1 MAPPDTIAAK
11 TMMHAEQIAFL
22 IQQPPWSNS
31 PDERELD
38 YFRTWQRVS
47 IVLQRAFRKWASQI
61 YFRDLARFE
70 DREAAYT
77 MLVFSACRPCYGRPR
92 SEFTFDVADP
102 HTLASAW
109 RSLGQSLRCAL
120 APVETRLK
128 LAGEFE
134 LAHRYAPV
142 WHQDILGWVQ
152 KRPRP
157 LIRLIA
163 LEARLVDGVIDLG
176 TRRDECSAL
185 RFHRTAVNILR
196 SFHGDDMTEL
206 LPCLL
211 EETASVLTTDCGGF
225 HLDAASAPVHSHA

>member
-1 MAPPDTIAAK
+1 MQ
-11 TMMHAEQIAFL
+11 AEQIAFL
-22 IQQPPWSNS
+22 IQQPPWTRS
-31 PDERELD
+31 PDERDLE

-47 IVLQRAFRKWASQI
+47 IVLQRAFRRWASEI
-61 YFRDLARFE
+61 YFRDVARFE

-77 MLVFSACRPCYGRPR
+77 MLVFSACRPCFGRPR

-102 HTLASAW
+102 HTLGSAW
-109 RSLGQSLRCAL
+109 RSLGHSLRCAL
-120 APVETRLK
+120 TPVETRLK
-128 LAGEFE
+128 LADEFA

-163 LEARLVDGVIDLG
+163 MEARLVDAVIDLG
-176 TRRDECSAL
+176 TRRDECAAL
-185 RFHRTAVNILR
+185 RFHRTAVSTLR

-206 LPCLL
+206 MPRLL
-211 EETASVLTTDCGGF
+211 EEAARVLSTDCAGTADFNPRSASVPAAGGP
-225 HLDAASAPVHSHA
+225 APTQPHV